1 MQYVRRNTD
10 ETTEERSMRPIALAA
25 ALSATLMLTAAAQAQ
40 DAGVKLSATL
50 SGANELD
57 AQGARNQGDTDGSG
71 SCSARLVPGHGQL
84 CYTLTWSGI
93 DAPTMAHIHTGAAG
107 ANGPV
112 FIPFPDLTPGEH
124 CTAVD
129 AAKAA
134 AVVVKP
140 QDYYVNIH
148 TAPFPRGAVRGQLAK
163 N

>member
-1 MQYVRRNTD
+1 MGSKCSTSHGVL
-10 ETTEERSMRPIALAA
+10 SVALAA
-25 ALSATLMLTAAAQAQ
+25 ALGATMPLASAAQAQ

-50 SGANELD
+50 SGANEVD
-57 AQGARNQGDTDGSG
+57 AQGAGNQGDPDGTGSFSG
-71 SCSARLVPGHGQL
+71 RLVSGQGQL

-93 DAPTMAHIHTGAAG
+93 DAPTMAHIHSAPAG

-124 CTAVD
+124 CVPVD

-134 AVVVKP
+134 AVLAKP
-140 QDYYVNIH
+140 QDFYVNVH
-148 TAPFPRGAVRGQLAK
+148 NAPFPRGAIRGQLSK